1 VVEIHPVRL
10 CQSPE
15 ASPADAEQSKSE
27 AWTVSVEALLLS
39 SENRGEAEA
48 FAFFSAGATLLRG
61 NGIAQQFRRGLRAG
75 QRHGK
80 DSPETWEIP

>member
-1 VVEIHPVRL
+1 M
-10 CQSPE
+10 
-15 ASPADAEQSKSE
+15 
-27 AWTVSVEALLLS
+27 SVEAVLLS

-48 FAFFSAGATLLRG
+48 FVLLSAGATLVRG

-75 QRHGK
+75 QRHSK